1 MGSVALA
8 SAVLMDT
15 LAINESARMILP
27 ALGCALTTAVVSGL
41 AARRAVGR
49 GGRTLTTL
57 ALGAAFGSAA
67 TVLFTLVLRP
77 EVSSGAAED
86 GGHAALLLF
95 GTTVVAIGGALLGA
109 LFGLAAL
116 PSIHTAARAERLPSL
131 DGLERVFAPAAILLC
146 PVGRFALLYQPGRRA
161 PATAAFLAVALA
173 LLFVALR
180 DVQRVLWLRAVG
192 RGGVPGWAIVGAPPG
207 EPERA
212 EPRYAAYSPRA
223 LDGLLTQ
230 LGGPP
235 GSGPFREPA
244 GPRPVAALPRDPMRA
259 VAPLLGR
266 AVLSL
271 VLLAAALAWFRS
283 GLLAAALRR

>member
-1 MGSVALA
+1 MGAVALA

-15 LAINESARMILP
+15 LAIDDGNRTAAA
-27 ALGCALTTAVVSGL
+27 ALGCALSTAVLSGL
-41 AARRAVGR
+41 VARRAVER
-49 GGRTLTTL
+49 GGRALRTVG
-57 ALGAAFGSAA
+57 LGAASGSAA
-67 TVLFTLVLRP
+67 TVLFTVILRP

-86 GGHAALLLF
+86 GGRALLFLF
-95 GTTVVAIGGALLGA
+95 GAATLALLGALLGA